1 MLDVAI
7 LRQADRPQ
15 QYLIQAVGVVDVSGY
30 PVASIIVG
38 LLRGRRVDTRA
49 ENFSMIPKTRK
60 LRLVP
65 LFLMCRRC
73 DLSL

>member
-1 MLDVAI
+1 MLNVAI

-15 QYLIQAVGVVDVSGY
+15 QRLVQAVGVLDVSGS

-49 ENFSMIPKTRK
+49 GSFSIIRKTRK